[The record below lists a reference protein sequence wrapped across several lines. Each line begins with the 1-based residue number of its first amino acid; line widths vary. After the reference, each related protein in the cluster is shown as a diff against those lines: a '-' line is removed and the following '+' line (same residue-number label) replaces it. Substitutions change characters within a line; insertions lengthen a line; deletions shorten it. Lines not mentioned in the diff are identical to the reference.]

1 MTTAMP
7 SSCWMTLPTTWP
19 VRTEAREIRMVRK
32 RAMMPSV
39 MSVATMTAVPVAAVA
54 TAMSRMPGTT

>member
-1 MTTAMP
+1 MPRICWITA
-7 SSCWMTLPTTWP
+7 PTTWP
-19 VRTEAREIRMVRK
+19 VRTDAREIRMVRK

-54 TAMSRMPGTT
+54 AAMSRMPGTT